1 MTAPERLKALNDVRG
16 PLIASLVAIGAAG
29 TLFFTAR
36 TYTLSREGH
45 VTDRCTKA
53 VGQLDDGSS
62 PVRIGGVY
70 ALERIGND
78 SANVRLVDVT
88 LGVIVRAT
96 PERITT
102 GHIENL

>member
-1 MTAPERLKALNDVRG
+1 M
-16 PLIASLVAIGAAG
+16 
-29 TLFFTAR
+29 
-36 TYTLSREGH
+36 
-45 VTDRCTKA
+45 TDRCTKA